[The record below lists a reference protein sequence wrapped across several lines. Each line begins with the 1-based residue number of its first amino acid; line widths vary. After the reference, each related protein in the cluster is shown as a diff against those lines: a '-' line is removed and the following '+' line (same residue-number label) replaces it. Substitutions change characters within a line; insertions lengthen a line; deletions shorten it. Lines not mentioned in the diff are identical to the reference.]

1 MKIVMKKTLWPRVNI
16 AAIGLLTLLASGSSA
31 LALEPNRS
39 GLAQDVSDNQRTNQ
53 QTICS
58 KSDIEALTARWR
70 ESYLPAGAALRDCGD
85 SAIAPLTAI
94 INDSTV
100 QLRTRRLTARLMGQ
114 IGSTSA
120 VHSLFAAIGNNL
132 PQEDSRNQ
140 LQSVGLKGIET
151 IADERD
157 WYSED
162 SFNNTTLPEI
172 LRSRSLPTEIRL
184 GAIEFVSRYVT
195 KHDPKVVSHFFV
207 ETNRALS
214 AVVADEAE
222 SPTVRLS
229 AVNALSKLLYHVSGE
244 FLVEASILEQLVS
257 VAESDSDAAI
267 RRGAVNA
274 LMMTYYM
281 VETDSSCEW
290 RWEEIEIAH
299 KAVSDLA
306 SRPNIDSL
314 WDLGPASLSRLER
327 LRVDQ
332 SALLKNRVALN
343 KLIDLPHPAGK
354 DLCDNLVEDDI
365 APGDFFIQH
374 IESKDQPRLKA
385 LLVAWAR
392 SL

>member
-1 MKIVMKKTLWPRVNI
+1 MKIILKQALWSRFNI
-16 AAIGLLTLLASGSSA
+16 AAISILTLLFASSSSA
-31 LALEPNRS
+31 LALEFNRP
-39 GLAQDVSDNQRTNQ
+39 GPTQEVSDNQHANQ
-53 QTICS
+53 QTTCS
-58 KSDIEALTARWR
+58 ESDVEDLTARWR
-70 ESYLPAGAALRDCGD
+70 ESYLPAGADLRDCGD
-85 SAIAPLTAI
+85 SAIAALTAI

-120 VHSLFAAIGNNL
+120 VHSLFAAVGNNL
-132 PQEDSRNQ
+132 AEESRNQ
-140 LQSVGLKGIET
+140 LQSIGLKGIET

-162 SFNNTTLPEI
+162 SFNNTMLPEI
-172 LRSRSLPTEIRL
+172 LGSQALPTAVRL
-184 GAIEFVSRYVT
+184 GAMAFVARYVA
-195 KHDPKVVSHFFV
+195 KHEPKVVSHFFV
-207 ETNRALS
+207 ETNRTLS

-222 SPTVRLS
+222 SLTVRLN
-229 AVNALSKLLYHVSGE
+229 AVNTLSELLYHVSGE
-244 FLVEASILEQLVS
+244 FLVEASILDQLVS
-257 VAESDSDAAI
+257 VAESDSDVAI

-290 RWEEIEIAH
+290 RWEEIAIAY

-327 LRVDQ
+327 LRIDP

-365 APGDFFIQH
+365 APGDFFIRH
-374 IESKDQPRLKA
+374 IESKNQPRLYA